1 MHTPT
6 VQEIFSWLDG
16 LAPFATAEGFDNVGL
31 LLGDKG
37 REVSKVFFCLDA
49 NLSNVEEAAAFGADL
64 IVTHHPLI
72 FRPLRRIDYTAP
84 AGQALCRMV
93 STGMAL
99 ISAHTNWDKAPGGVS
114 DALAEKLELTNVAPL
129 DDFARMGHLPRP
141 MTAAELKDHITSKL
155 DMEPR
160 MYCASDKPIRKVA
173 VAGGSYGEGAGAAYE
188 QGAEAY
194 ITGEIGYHDILDLN
208 GLGLTLYQ
216 AGHFATERPGIAAL
230 YQRFLEAAS
239 LAGWQTE
246 ARLST
251 RVPFDGTPV

>member
-1 MHTPT
+1 MTTPT
-6 VQEIFSWLDG
+6 IQELYCWLDQ
-16 LAPFATAEGFDNVGL
+16 LAPFSTAEGFDNVGL

-37 REVSKVFFCLDA
+37 REVHKVFFCLDA
-49 NLSNVEEAAAFGADL
+49 DIANVEEALSFGADL
-64 IVTHHPLI
+64 MITHHPLI

-84 AGQALCRMV
+84 AGQALRKMV
-93 STGMAL
+93 SAGVGL

-114 DALAEKLELTNVAPL
+114 DALTEKLELTDVSPI
-129 DDFARMGHLPRP
+129 DDFARTGLLPRP
-141 MTAAELKDHITSKL
+141 MTAAELKEYIGIRL

-160 MYCASDKPIRKVA
+160 MYCASEKLIRKVA
-173 VAGGSYGEGAGAAYE
+173 VAGGSYGEGAAQACEMGAD
-188 QGAEAY
+188 AY

-230 YQRFLEAAS
+230 YNRFLEAAS
-239 LAGWQTE
+239 LAGWRTE

-251 RVPFDGTPV
+251 RVPFNGTPV